1 MMAVP
6 FTPICPRAMKS
17 ALLEKTYGGGMKM
30 GMRGELAANPAQY
43 PALYQASAKSQAA
56 PIYWSAIEAL
66 MRP

>member
-1 MMAVP
+1 
-6 FTPICPRAMKS
+6 MKS

-43 PALYQASAKSQAA
+43 PALYQAWAKSQAA

-66 MRP
+66 VRSPP